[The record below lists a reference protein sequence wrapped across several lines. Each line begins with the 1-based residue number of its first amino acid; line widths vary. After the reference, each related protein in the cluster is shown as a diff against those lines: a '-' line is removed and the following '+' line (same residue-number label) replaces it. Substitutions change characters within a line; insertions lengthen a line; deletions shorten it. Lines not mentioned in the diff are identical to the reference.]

1 MEEML
6 GGKQFFEL
14 IFNKEKLGFSLISVT
29 DGSVTS
35 TASLE

>member
-6 GGKQFFEL
+6 GGKQFSEF
-14 IFNKEKLGFSLISVT
+14 IFNKKKLGFHPISVT
-29 DGSVTS
+29 NGSVTS